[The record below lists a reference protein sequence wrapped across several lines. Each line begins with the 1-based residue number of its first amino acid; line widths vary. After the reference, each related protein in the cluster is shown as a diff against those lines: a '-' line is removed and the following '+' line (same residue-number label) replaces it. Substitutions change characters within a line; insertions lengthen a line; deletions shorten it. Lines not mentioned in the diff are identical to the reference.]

1 MEKRLDYYYKSFD
14 IDSNSIW
21 EKKNYDCMNEYGYNF
36 DSNKKRVI
44 DYEKNC
50 RKVLYSDVKKQNNKG
65 KR

>member
-1 MEKRLDYYYKSFD
+1 
-14 IDSNSIW
+14 
-21 EKKNYDCMNEYGYNF
+21 
-36 DSNKKRVI
+36 VI